1 MESSLSFSIDAHFRD
16 HSLLF
21 KCDLITYLFDLPL
34 DGKLLLF
41 LSIAAKL
48 CVLGDLIKSFQLI
61 GLGAASVGEILVA
74 CSFTIL
80 FGVLCLL
87 SQ

>member
-48 CVLGDLIKSFQLI
+48 CVFGNLVKSFHLI
-61 GLGAASVGEILVA
+61 GLGATSVAKILVA
-74 CSFTIL
+74 CFFTIL
-80 FGVLCLL
+80 FGVQFLL